1 MKFEKEA
8 NVKGAF
14 VPRSAL
20 KLCDFKEN
28 EELEL
33 HTQTS
38 AAVLTRQ
45 RMTAMELVETIDA
58 LTNLTTYF
66 VNRLSGI
73 CGPCEGCGEEGGCP
87 YDDDDHID
95 LPDYLRQEA
104 CIPPD
109 AKLCADVDEASHS
122 VTIHTAGFR
131 HDLGDVPEGLLA
143 ILREN
148 HICLG
153 ELEDRL
159 MSDAIIYG

>member
-1 MKFEKEA
+1 MKFEKGS

-20 KLCDFKEN
+20 NLCYFKEN

-33 HTQTS
+33 HTQS
-38 AAVLTRQ
+38 GAAVLTRQ
-45 RMTAMELVETIDA
+45 RMTAMELVKTIDA

-66 VNRLSGI
+66 INRLSGI
-73 CGPCEGCGEEGGCP
+73 CGPCEACDTEGCP
-87 YDDDDHID
+87 CDENDYID

-104 CIPPD
+104 CIPLS
-109 AKLCADVDEASHS
+109 AKLCADVDEATHS
-122 VTIHTAGFR
+122 VTIHAAAFE
-131 HDLGDVPEGLLA
+131 HDLSDVPEGLLA
-143 ILREN
+143 ILREKRV
-148 HICLG
+148 CLG